1 MGKRRKRLTMAK
13 YAKKYASIRNTIAKL
28 KNTPDTNTTTTTE
41 PVLSVEPE
49 SIESVLYNRDV
60 TTIQPAAEQAPE
72 PIIEKEVEP
81 VTEVVKKK
89 PIVAT
94 KTNNVATKK
103 RPVKGKFARKKPVR
117 TTK

>member
-1 MGKRRKRLTMAK
+1 MGKRRKKLTMAK
-13 YAKKYASIRNTIAKL
+13 YAKKYASIRNKIAKL
-28 KNTPDTNTTTTTE
+28 KNTPDTNTATTTE

-49 SIESVLYNRDV
+49 SIESVLYNRD
-60 TTIQPAAEQAPE
+60 TTTTQPVIEQTPE

-81 VTEVVKKK
+81 VIEVVKKK
-89 PIVAT
+89 PIVAK

-103 RPVKGKFARKKPVR
+103 RPVKGKFARKKTVR